1 MKQICILIPTY
12 NEQEALPY
20 LYERLKRIAGQL
32 ASYRFTFLFVNDG
45 STDATL
51 ALIHSFQR
59 QDQRVSFVNLSR
71 NYGKE
76 IAMIAGFDHA
86 CGDATILLDAD
97 LQDPPELIAQMLEYW
112 EDGYED
118 VYAKRISRKG
128 ETWFKKWSSKKYY
141 EVLQKIS
148 TIDIPKDTGD
158 FRLLD
163 KKCMEALKEMR
174 ESQRYTK
181 GLFCFVGFKKKEIL
195 FERDARIAGATKW
208 NYRKL
213 VQLAIDGIT
222 SFSVAPLRL
231 SAFAGTSILI
241 ICLLTLLFF
250 VFESIFLGK
259 APSGTASII
268 TVVLFL
274 GGIQLVSIG
283 LLGEYIG
290 RIFIETKNRPLYFVE
305 SQADSIAY
313 QDHKPRKIG

>member
-20 LYERLKRIAGQL
+20 LYERLKRIASQL
-32 ASYRFTFLFVNDG
+32 ATYRFSFLFVNDG

-51 ALIHSFQR
+51 DIIHSFQR
-59 QDQRVSFVNLSR
+59 QDQRVGFVNLSR

-97 LQDPPELIAQMLEYW
+97 LQDPPELIVQMLEYW

-163 KKCMEALKEMR
+163 KKCIEALKELR

-195 FERDARIAGATKW
+195 FERDARVAGATKW

-231 SAFAGTSILI
+231 SAIAGASIIVL
-241 ICLLTLLFF
+241 CLLMLLFF
-250 VFESIFLGK
+250 FFESIFLGK
-259 APSGTASII
+259 SPSGTTSII
-268 TVVLFL
+268 TVVLFI
-274 GGIQLVSIG
+274 GAIQLVSIG

-290 RIFIETKNRPLYFVE
+290 RIFMETKNRPLYFVE
-305 SQADSIAY
+305 SQVDGVVYRNDES
-313 QDHKPRKIG
+313 RKIG

>member
-20 LYERLKRIAGQL
+20 LYERLNRITNQL
-32 ASYRFTFLFVNDG
+32 TNYTFTFLFVNDG
-45 STDATL
+45 STDDTL
-51 ALIHSFQR
+51 ATIKKLQQ
-59 QDQRVSFVNLSR
+59 QDYRVRFVNLSR

-86 CGDATILLDAD
+86 CADATILLDAD
-97 LQDPPELIAQMLEYW
+97 LQDPPEIIVQMLEYW
-112 EDGYED
+112 ESGYED

-141 EVLQKIS
+141 EVLQKMA

-163 KKCMEALKEMR
+163 RKCVEALKEIR

-181 GLFCFVGFKKKEIL
+181 GLFSFVGFKKKEIL
-195 FERDARIAGATKW
+195 FERDARVAGSTKW
-208 NYRKL
+208 NYKKL
-213 VQLAIDGIT
+213 FQLAIDGIT

-231 SAFAGTSILI
+231 ASIAGASILI
-241 ICLLTLLFF
+241 ITMLTLLFIF
-250 VFESIFLGK
+250 IESIFLGR
-259 APSGTASII
+259 APTGTMGII
-268 TVVLFL
+268 TVILFL
-274 GGIQLVSIG
+274 GGVQLISIG

-290 RIFIETKNRPLYFVE
+290 RIFMETKNRPLYFVE
-305 SQADSIAY
+305 SHTEQVVY
-313 QDHKPRKIG
+313 QDKSRKIG

>member
-20 LYERLKRIAGQL
+20 LYERLNRITNQL
-32 ASYRFTFLFVNDG
+32 TNYSFTFLFVNDG
-45 STDATL
+45 STDDTL
-51 ALIHSFQR
+51 AIIKKLKQ
-59 QDQRVSFVNLSR
+59 QDYRVRFVNLSR

-86 CGDATILLDAD
+86 CADATILLDAD
-97 LQDPPELIAQMLEYW
+97 LQDPPEIIVQMLEYW
-112 EDGYED
+112 ESGYED

-141 EVLQKIS
+141 EVLQKMA

-163 KKCMEALKEMR
+163 RKCVEALKEIR

-181 GLFCFVGFKKKEIL
+181 GLFSFVGFKKKEIL
-195 FERDARIAGATKW
+195 FERDARVAGSTKW
-208 NYRKL
+208 NYKKL
-213 VQLAIDGIT
+213 FQLAIDGIT

-231 SAFAGTSILI
+231 ASIAGASILI
-241 ICLLTLLFF
+241 ITMLTLLFIF
-250 VFESIFLGK
+250 IESIFLGR
-259 APSGTASII
+259 APTGTMGII
-268 TVVLFL
+268 TVILFL
-274 GGIQLVSIG
+274 GGVQLISIG

-290 RIFIETKNRPLYFVE
+290 RIFMETKNRPLYFVE
-305 SQADSIAY
+305 SHTEQVVY
-313 QDHKPRKIG
+313 QDKSRKIG

>member
-20 LYERLKRIAGQL
+20 LYERLNRITNQL
-32 ASYRFTFLFVNDG
+32 TNYAFTFLFVNDG
-45 STDATL
+45 STDDTL
-51 ALIHSFQR
+51 ATIKKLKQ
-59 QDQRVSFVNLSR
+59 QDYRVRFVNLSR

-86 CGDATILLDAD
+86 CADATILLDAD
-97 LQDPPELIAQMLEYW
+97 LQDPPEIIVQMLEYW
-112 EDGYED
+112 ESGYED

-141 EVLQKIS
+141 EVLQKMA

-163 KKCMEALKEMR
+163 RKCVEALKEIR

-181 GLFCFVGFKKKEIL
+181 GLFSFVGFKKKEIL
-195 FERDARIAGATKW
+195 FERDARVAGSTKW
-208 NYRKL
+208 NYKKL
-213 VQLAIDGIT
+213 FQLAIDGIT

-231 SAFAGTSILI
+231 ASIAGASILI
-241 ICLLTLLFF
+241 ITMLTLLFIF
-250 VFESIFLGK
+250 IESIFLGR
-259 APSGTASII
+259 APTGTMGII
-268 TVVLFL
+268 TVILFL
-274 GGIQLVSIG
+274 GGVQLISIG

-290 RIFIETKNRPLYFVE
+290 RIFMETKNRPLYFVE
-305 SQADSIAY
+305 SHTEQVVY
-313 QDHKPRKIG
+313 QDKSRKIG

>member
-20 LYERLKRIAGQL
+20 LYERLNRITNQL
-32 ASYRFTFLFVNDG
+32 TNYAFTFLFVNDG
-45 STDATL
+45 STDDTL
-51 ALIHSFQR
+51 ATIKKLKQ
-59 QDQRVSFVNLSR
+59 QDYRVRFVNLSR

-86 CGDATILLDAD
+86 CADATILLDAD
-97 LQDPPELIAQMLEYW
+97 LQDPPEIIVQMLEYW
-112 EDGYED
+112 ESGYED

-141 EVLQKIS
+141 EVLQKMA

-163 KKCMEALKEMR
+163 RKCVEALKEIR

-181 GLFCFVGFKKKEIL
+181 GLFSFVGFKKKEIL
-195 FERDARIAGATKW
+195 FERDARVAGSTKW
-208 NYRKL
+208 NYKKL
-213 VQLAIDGIT
+213 FQLAIDGIT

-231 SAFAGTSILI
+231 ASIAGAGILVI
-241 ICLLTLLFF
+241 TMLTLLFIF
-250 VFESIFLGK
+250 IESIFLGR
-259 APSGTASII
+259 APTGTMGIV
-268 TVVLFL
+268 TVILFL
-274 GGIQLVSIG
+274 GGVQLISIG

-290 RIFIETKNRPLYFVE
+290 RIFMETKNRPLYFVE
-305 SQADSIAY
+305 SHTEQVVY
-313 QDHKPRKIG
+313 QDKSRKIG

>member
-20 LYERLKRIAGQL
+20 LYERLNRITNQL
-32 ASYRFTFLFVNDG
+32 TNYAFTFLFVNDG
-45 STDATL
+45 STDDTL
-51 ALIHSFQR
+51 ATIKKLQQ
-59 QDQRVSFVNLSR
+59 QDYRVRFVNLSR

-86 CGDATILLDAD
+86 CADATILLDAD
-97 LQDPPELIAQMLEYW
+97 LQDPPEIIVQMLEYW
-112 EDGYED
+112 ESGYED

-141 EVLQKIS
+141 EVLQKMA

-163 KKCMEALKEMR
+163 RKCVEALKEIR

-181 GLFCFVGFKKKEIL
+181 GLFSFVGFKKKEIL
-195 FERDARIAGATKW
+195 FERDARVAGSTKW
-208 NYRKL
+208 NYKKL
-213 VQLAIDGIT
+213 FQLAIDGIT

-231 SAFAGTSILI
+231 ASIAGAGILVI
-241 ICLLTLLFF
+241 TILTLLFIF
-250 VFESIFLGK
+250 IESIFLGR
-259 APSGTASII
+259 APTGTMGII
-268 TVVLFL
+268 TVILFL
-274 GGIQLVSIG
+274 GGVQLISIG

-290 RIFIETKNRPLYFVE
+290 RIFMETKNRPLYFVE
-305 SQADSIAY
+305 SHTEQVVY
-313 QDHKPRKIG
+313 QDKSRKIG

>member
-20 LYERLKRIAGQL
+20 LYERLNRITNQL
-32 ASYRFTFLFVNDG
+32 TNYAFTFLFVNDG
-45 STDATL
+45 STDDTL
-51 ALIHSFQR
+51 ATIKKLKQ
-59 QDQRVSFVNLSR
+59 QDYRVRFVNLSR

-86 CGDATILLDAD
+86 CAEATILLDAD
-97 LQDPPELIAQMLEYW
+97 LQDPPEIIVQMLEYW
-112 EDGYED
+112 ESGYED

-141 EVLQKIS
+141 EVLQKMA

-163 KKCMEALKEMR
+163 RKCVEALKEIR

-181 GLFCFVGFKKKEIL
+181 GLFSFVGFKKKEIL
-195 FERDARIAGATKW
+195 FERDARVAGSTKW
-208 NYRKL
+208 NYKKL
-213 VQLAIDGIT
+213 FQLAIDGIT

-231 SAFAGTSILI
+231 ASIAGAGILVI
-241 ICLLTLLFF
+241 TILTLLFIF
-250 VFESIFLGK
+250 IESIFLGR
-259 APSGTASII
+259 APTGTMGII
-268 TVVLFL
+268 TVILFL
-274 GGIQLVSIG
+274 GGVQLISIG

-290 RIFIETKNRPLYFVE
+290 RIFMETKNRPLYFVE
-305 SQADSIAY
+305 SHTEQVVY
-313 QDHKPRKIG
+313 QDKSRKIG

>member
-20 LYERLKRIAGQL
+20 LYERLNRITNQL
-32 ASYRFTFLFVNDG
+32 TNYSFTFLFVNDG
-45 STDATL
+45 STDDTL
-51 ALIHSFQR
+51 AIIKKLKQ
-59 QDQRVSFVNLSR
+59 QDYRVRFVNLSR

-86 CGDATILLDAD
+86 CADATILLDAD
-97 LQDPPELIAQMLEYW
+97 LQDPPEIIVQMLEYW
-112 EDGYED
+112 ESGYED

-141 EVLQKIS
+141 EVLQKMA

-163 KKCMEALKEMR
+163 RKCVEALKEIR

-181 GLFCFVGFKKKEIL
+181 GLFSFVGFKKKEIL
-195 FERDARIAGATKW
+195 FERDARVAGSTKW
-208 NYRKL
+208 NYKKL
-213 VQLAIDGIT
+213 FQLAIDGIT

-231 SAFAGTSILI
+231 ASIAGASILI
-241 ICLLTLLFF
+241 ITMLILLFIF
-250 VFESIFLGK
+250 IESIFLGR
-259 APSGTASII
+259 APTGTMGII
-268 TVVLFL
+268 TVILFL
-274 GGIQLVSIG
+274 GGVQLISIG

-290 RIFIETKNRPLYFVE
+290 RIFMETKNRPLYFVE
-305 SQADSIAY
+305 SHTEQVVY
-313 QDHKPRKIG
+313 QDKSRKIG

>member
-20 LYERLKRIAGQL
+20 LYERLNRITNQL
-32 ASYRFTFLFVNDG
+32 TNYAFTFLFVNDG
-45 STDATL
+45 STDDTL
-51 ALIHSFQR
+51 ATIKKLKQ
-59 QDQRVSFVNLSR
+59 QDYRVRFVNLSR

-86 CGDATILLDAD
+86 CADATILLDAD
-97 LQDPPELIAQMLEYW
+97 LQDPPEIIVQMLEYW
-112 EDGYED
+112 ESGYED

-141 EVLQKIS
+141 EVLQKMA

-163 KKCMEALKEMR
+163 RKCVEALKEIR

-181 GLFCFVGFKKKEIL
+181 GLFSFVGFKKKEIL
-195 FERDARIAGATKW
+195 FERDARVAGSTKW
-208 NYRKL
+208 NYKKL
-213 VQLAIDGIT
+213 FQLAIDGIT

-231 SAFAGTSILI
+231 ASIAGASILI
-241 ICLLTLLFF
+241 ITMLILLFIF
-250 VFESIFLGK
+250 IESIFLGR
-259 APSGTASII
+259 APTGTMGII
-268 TVVLFL
+268 TVILFL
-274 GGIQLVSIG
+274 GGVQLISIG

-290 RIFIETKNRPLYFVE
+290 RIFMETKNRPLYFVE
-305 SQADSIAY
+305 SHTEQVVY
-313 QDHKPRKIG
+313 QDKSRKIG

>member
-20 LYERLKRIAGQL
+20 LYERLNRITNQL
-32 ASYRFTFLFVNDG
+32 TNYAFTFLFVNDG
-45 STDATL
+45 STDDTL
-51 ALIHSFQR
+51 ATIKKLKQ
-59 QDQRVSFVNLSR
+59 QDYRVRFVNLSR

-86 CGDATILLDAD
+86 CADATILLDAD
-97 LQDPPELIAQMLEYW
+97 LQDPPEIIVQMLEYW
-112 EDGYED
+112 ECGYED

-141 EVLQKIS
+141 EVLQKMA

-163 KKCMEALKEMR
+163 RKCVEALKEIR

-181 GLFCFVGFKKKEIL
+181 GLFSFVGFKKKEIL
-195 FERDARIAGATKW
+195 FERDARVAGSTKW
-208 NYRKL
+208 NYKKL
-213 VQLAIDGIT
+213 FQLAIDGIT

-231 SAFAGTSILI
+231 ASIAGASILI
-241 ICLLTLLFF
+241 ITMLTLLFIF
-250 VFESIFLGK
+250 IESIFLGR
-259 APSGTASII
+259 APTGTMGII
-268 TVVLFL
+268 TVILFL
-274 GGIQLVSIG
+274 GGVQLISIG

-290 RIFIETKNRPLYFVE
+290 RIFMETKNRPLYFVE
-305 SQADSIAY
+305 SHTEQVVY
-313 QDHKPRKIG
+313 QDKSRKIG

>member
-20 LYERLKRIAGQL
+20 LYERLNRITNQL
-32 ASYRFTFLFVNDG
+32 TNYAFTFLFVNDG
-45 STDATL
+45 STDDTL
-51 ALIHSFQR
+51 ATIKKLKQ
-59 QDQRVSFVNLSR
+59 QDYRVRFVNLSR

-86 CGDATILLDAD
+86 CADATILLDAD
-97 LQDPPELIAQMLEYW
+97 LQDPPEIIVQMLEYW
-112 EDGYED
+112 ECGYED

-141 EVLQKIS
+141 EVLQKMA

-163 KKCMEALKEMR
+163 RKCVEALKEIR

-181 GLFCFVGFKKKEIL
+181 GLFSFVGFKKKEIL
-195 FERDARIAGATKW
+195 FERDARVAGSTKW
-208 NYRKL
+208 NYKKL
-213 VQLAIDGIT
+213 FQLAIDGIT

-231 SAFAGTSILI
+231 ASIVGASILI
-241 ICLLTLLFF
+241 ITMLTLLFIF
-250 VFESIFLGK
+250 IESIFLGR
-259 APSGTASII
+259 APTGTMGII
-268 TVVLFL
+268 TVILFL
-274 GGIQLVSIG
+274 GGVQLISIG

-290 RIFIETKNRPLYFVE
+290 RIFMETKNRPLYFVE
-305 SQADSIAY
+305 SHTEQVVY
-313 QDHKPRKIG
+313 QDKSRKIG

>member
-20 LYERLKRIAGQL
+20 LYERLNRITNQL
-32 ASYRFTFLFVNDG
+32 TNYSFTFLFVNDG
-45 STDATL
+45 STDDTL
-51 ALIHSFQR
+51 ATIKKLQQ
-59 QDQRVSFVNLSR
+59 QDYRVRFVNLSR

-86 CGDATILLDAD
+86 CADATILLDAD
-97 LQDPPELIAQMLEYW
+97 LQDPPEIIVQMLEYW
-112 EDGYED
+112 ESGYED

-141 EVLQKIS
+141 EVLQKMA

-163 KKCMEALKEMR
+163 RKCVEALKEIR

-181 GLFCFVGFKKKEIL
+181 GLFSFVGFKKKEIL
-195 FERDARIAGATKW
+195 FERDARVAGSTKW
-208 NYRKL
+208 NYKKL
-213 VQLAIDGIT
+213 FQLAIDGIT

-231 SAFAGTSILI
+231 ASIAGAGILI
-241 ICLLTLLFF
+241 ITMLTLLFIF
-250 VFESIFLGK
+250 IESIFLGR
-259 APSGTASII
+259 APTGTMGII
-268 TVVLFL
+268 TVILFL
-274 GGIQLVSIG
+274 GGVQLISIG

-290 RIFIETKNRPLYFVE
+290 RIFMETKNRPLYFVE
-305 SQADSIAY
+305 SHTEQVVY
-313 QDHKPRKIG
+313 QDKSRKIG

>member
-20 LYERLKRIAGQL
+20 LYERLNRITNQL
-32 ASYRFTFLFVNDG
+32 TNYSFTFLFVNDG
-45 STDATL
+45 STDDTL
-51 ALIHSFQR
+51 ATIKKLQQ
-59 QDQRVSFVNLSR
+59 QDYRVRFVNLSR

-86 CGDATILLDAD
+86 CAEATILLDAD
-97 LQDPPELIAQMLEYW
+97 LQDPPEIIVQMLEYW
-112 EDGYED
+112 ECGYED

-141 EVLQKIS
+141 EVLQKMA

-163 KKCMEALKEMR
+163 RKCVEALKEIR

-181 GLFCFVGFKKKEIL
+181 GLFSFVGFKKKEIL
-195 FERDARIAGATKW
+195 FERDARVAGSTKW
-208 NYRKL
+208 NYKKL
-213 VQLAIDGIT
+213 FQLAIDGIT

-231 SAFAGTSILI
+231 ASIAGASILI
-241 ICLLTLLFF
+241 ITMLTLLFIF
-250 VFESIFLGK
+250 IESIFLGR
-259 APSGTASII
+259 APTGTMGII
-268 TVVLFL
+268 TVILFL
-274 GGIQLVSIG
+274 GGVQLISIG

-290 RIFIETKNRPLYFVE
+290 RIFMETKNRPLYFVE
-305 SQADSIAY
+305 SHTEQVVY
-313 QDHKPRKIG
+313 QDKSRKIG

>member
-20 LYERLKRIAGQL
+20 LYERLNRITNQL
-32 ASYRFTFLFVNDG
+32 TNYAFTFLFVNDG
-45 STDATL
+45 STDDTL
-51 ALIHSFQR
+51 ATIKKLKQ
-59 QDQRVSFVNLSR
+59 QDYRVRFVNLSR

-86 CGDATILLDAD
+86 CADATILLDAD
-97 LQDPPELIAQMLEYW
+97 LQDPPEIIVQMLEYW
-112 EDGYED
+112 ESGYED

-141 EVLQKIS
+141 EVLQKMA

-163 KKCMEALKEMR
+163 RKCVEALKEIR

-181 GLFCFVGFKKKEIL
+181 GLFSFVGFKKKEIL
-195 FERDARIAGATKW
+195 FERDARVAGSTKW
-208 NYRKL
+208 NYKKL
-213 VQLAIDGIT
+213 FQLAIDGIT

-231 SAFAGTSILI
+231 ASIAGAGILVI
-241 ICLLTLLFF
+241 TMLTL
-250 VFESIFLGK
+250 VFIFIESIFLGR
-259 APSGTASII
+259 APTGTMGII
-268 TVVLFL
+268 TVILFL
-274 GGIQLVSIG
+274 GGVQLISIG

-290 RIFIETKNRPLYFVE
+290 RIFMETKNRPLYFVE
-305 SQADSIAY
+305 SHTEQVVY
-313 QDHKPRKIG
+313 QDKSRKIG

>member
-20 LYERLKRIAGQL
+20 LYERLNRITNQL
-32 ASYRFTFLFVNDG
+32 TNYSFTFLFVNDG
-45 STDATL
+45 STDDTL
-51 ALIHSFQR
+51 ATIKKLQQ
-59 QDQRVSFVNLSR
+59 QDYRVRFVNLSR

-86 CGDATILLDAD
+86 CADATILLDAD
-97 LQDPPELIAQMLEYW
+97 LQDPPEIIVQMLEYW
-112 EDGYED
+112 ESGYED

-141 EVLQKIS
+141 EVLQKMA

-163 KKCMEALKEMR
+163 RKCVEALKEIR

-181 GLFCFVGFKKKEIL
+181 GLFSFVGFKKKEIL
-195 FERDARIAGATKW
+195 FERDARVAGSTKW
-208 NYRKL
+208 NYKKL
-213 VQLAIDGIT
+213 FQLAIDGIT

-231 SAFAGTSILI
+231 ASIAGASILI
-241 ICLLTLLFF
+241 ITMLTLLFIF
-250 VFESIFLGK
+250 IESIFLGR
-259 APSGTASII
+259 APTGTMGII
-268 TVVLFL
+268 TVILFL
-274 GGIQLVSIG
+274 GGVQLISIG

-290 RIFIETKNRPLYFVE
+290 RIFMETKNRPLYFVE
-305 SQADSIAY
+305 SHTEQVVY
-313 QDHKPRKIG
+313 QDKSRKIG

>member
-20 LYERLKRIAGQL
+20 LYERLNRITNQL
-32 ASYRFTFLFVNDG
+32 TNYAFTFLFVNDG
-45 STDATL
+45 STDDTL
-51 ALIHSFQR
+51 ATIKKLKQ
-59 QDQRVSFVNLSR
+59 QDYRVRFVNLSR

-86 CGDATILLDAD
+86 CADATILLDAD
-97 LQDPPELIAQMLEYW
+97 LQDPPEIIVQMLEYW
-112 EDGYED
+112 ESGYED

-141 EVLQKIS
+141 EVLQKMA

-163 KKCMEALKEMR
+163 RKCVEALKEIR

-181 GLFCFVGFKKKEIL
+181 GLFSFVGFKKKEIL
-195 FERDARIAGATKW
+195 FERDARVAGSTKW
-208 NYRKL
+208 NYKKL
-213 VQLAIDGIT
+213 FQLAIDGIT

-231 SAFAGTSILI
+231 ASIAGAGILVI
-241 ICLLTLLFF
+241 TILTLLFIF
-250 VFESIFLGK
+250 IESIFLGR
-259 APSGTASII
+259 APTGTMGII
-268 TVVLFL
+268 TVILFL
-274 GGIQLVSIG
+274 GGVQLISIG

-290 RIFIETKNRPLYFVE
+290 RIFMETKNRPLYFVE
-305 SQADSIAY
+305 SHTEQVVY
-313 QDHKPRKIG
+313 QDKSRKIG

>member
-20 LYERLKRIAGQL
+20 LYERLNRITNQL
-32 ASYRFTFLFVNDG
+32 TNYAFTFLFVNDG
-45 STDATL
+45 STDDTL
-51 ALIHSFQR
+51 ATIKKLQQ
-59 QDQRVSFVNLSR
+59 QDYRVRFVNLSR

-86 CGDATILLDAD
+86 CADATILLDAD
-97 LQDPPELIAQMLEYW
+97 LQDPPEIIVQMLEYW
-112 EDGYED
+112 ESGYED

-141 EVLQKIS
+141 EVLQKMA

-163 KKCMEALKEMR
+163 RKCVEALKEIR

-181 GLFCFVGFKKKEIL
+181 GLFSFVGFKKKEIL
-195 FERDARIAGATKW
+195 FERDARVAGSTKW
-208 NYRKL
+208 NYKKL
-213 VQLAIDGIT
+213 FQLAIDGIT

-231 SAFAGTSILI
+231 ASIAGASILI
-241 ICLLTLLFF
+241 ITMLTLLFIF
-250 VFESIFLGK
+250 IESIFLGR
-259 APSGTASII
+259 APTGTMGII
-268 TVVLFL
+268 TVILFL
-274 GGIQLVSIG
+274 GGVQLISIG

-290 RIFIETKNRPLYFVE
+290 RIFMETKNRPLYFVE
-305 SQADSIAY
+305 SHTEQVVY
-313 QDHKPRKIG
+313 QDKSRKIG

>member
-20 LYERLKRIAGQL
+20 LYERLNRITNQL
-32 ASYRFTFLFVNDG
+32 TNYTFTFLFVNDG
-45 STDATL
+45 STDDTL
-51 ALIHSFQR
+51 ATIKKLKQ
-59 QDQRVSFVNLSR
+59 QDYRVRFVNLSR

-86 CGDATILLDAD
+86 CADATILLDAD
-97 LQDPPELIAQMLEYW
+97 LQDPPEIIVQMLEYW
-112 EDGYED
+112 ECGYED

-141 EVLQKIS
+141 EVLQKMA

-163 KKCMEALKEMR
+163 RKCVEALKEIR

-181 GLFCFVGFKKKEIL
+181 GLFSFVGFKKKEIL
-195 FERDARIAGATKW
+195 FERDARVAGSTKW
-208 NYRKL
+208 NYKKL
-213 VQLAIDGIT
+213 FQLAIDGIT

-231 SAFAGTSILI
+231 ASIAGASILI
-241 ICLLTLLFF
+241 ITMLTLLFIF
-250 VFESIFLGK
+250 IESIFLGR
-259 APSGTASII
+259 APTGTMGII
-268 TVVLFL
+268 TVILFL
-274 GGIQLVSIG
+274 GGVQLISIG

-290 RIFIETKNRPLYFVE
+290 RIFMETKNRPLYFVE
-305 SQADSIAY
+305 SHTEQVVY
-313 QDHKPRKIG
+313 QDKSRKIG

>member
-20 LYERLKRIAGQL
+20 LYERLNRITNQL
-32 ASYRFTFLFVNDG
+32 TNYAFTFLFVNDG
-45 STDATL
+45 STDDTL
-51 ALIHSFQR
+51 ATIKKLKQ
-59 QDQRVSFVNLSR
+59 QDYRVRFVNLSR

-86 CGDATILLDAD
+86 CADATILLDAD
-97 LQDPPELIAQMLEYW
+97 LQDPPEIIVQMLEYW
-112 EDGYED
+112 ESGYED

-141 EVLQKIS
+141 EVLQKMA

-163 KKCMEALKEMR
+163 RKCVEALKEIR

-181 GLFCFVGFKKKEIL
+181 GLFSFVGFKKKEIL
-195 FERDARIAGATKW
+195 FERDARVAGSTKW
-208 NYRKL
+208 NYKKL
-213 VQLAIDGIT
+213 FQLAIDGIT

-231 SAFAGTSILI
+231 ASIAGASVLI
-241 ICLLTLLFF
+241 ITMLTLLFIF
-250 VFESIFLGK
+250 IESIFLGR
-259 APSGTASII
+259 APTGTMGII
-268 TVVLFL
+268 TVILFL
-274 GGIQLVSIG
+274 GGVQLISIG

-290 RIFIETKNRPLYFVE
+290 RIFMETKNRPLYFVE
-305 SQADSIAY
+305 SHTEQVVY
-313 QDHKPRKIG
+313 QDKSRKIG